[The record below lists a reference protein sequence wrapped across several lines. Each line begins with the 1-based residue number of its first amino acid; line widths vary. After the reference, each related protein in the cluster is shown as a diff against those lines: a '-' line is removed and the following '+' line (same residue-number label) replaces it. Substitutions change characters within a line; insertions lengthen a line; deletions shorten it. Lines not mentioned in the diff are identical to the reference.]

1 MSAPLYAFKI
11 FSSIIH
17 VNIVQNIEAIFT
29 DLLDSPGARASG
41 FFWQKNART
50 SRAWGLFAGG
60 FFRFPGH
67 LRQEVV
73 PFLQIGGGIFPQL
86 LSHFW
91 LLRIEATEALLL
103 QQCLSQGI

>member
-1 MSAPLYAFKI
+1 M
-11 FSSIIH
+11 
-17 VNIVQNIEAIFT
+17 
-29 DLLDSPGARASG
+29 
-41 FFWQKNART
+41 
-50 SRAWGLFAGG
+50 GLFAGG

-86 LSHFW
+86 LSHLW

-103 QQCLSQGI
+103 QQLFLSLHATWQALQPEQRDESI

>member
-1 MSAPLYAFKI
+1 MNYYNQYKIKIINYVENKVTSTPLYAFKI

-50 SRAWGLFAGG
+50 SRA
-60 FFRFPGH
+60 
-67 LRQEVV
+67 
-73 PFLQIGGGIFPQL
+73 
-86 LSHFW
+86 
-91 LLRIEATEALLL
+91 
-103 QQCLSQGI
+103 